1 MVNFQELQAHLKNK
15 LLTDSS
21 YRERWD
27 DSEIKFTE
35 EGFEFT
41 SANGV
46 SFNVSK
52 TGITE
57 FYYDGYEVNADDLSN
72 INIPSTQLELMFK
85 HLSNLMLQMHEDKI
99 REIYTEEPEEQK
111 EPTPQVPDI
120 KYMRSKN
127 RNMFMTGFILGK
139 NHV

>member
-52 TGITE
+52 TGITDAPR
-57 FYYDGYEVNADDLSN
+57 FRRPSFVNLST
-72 INIPSTQLELMFK
+72 ISHSI
-85 HLSNLMLQMHEDKI
+85 
-99 REIYTEEPEEQK
+99 
-111 EPTPQVPDI
+111 
-120 KYMRSKN
+120 
-127 RNMFMTGFILGK
+127 
-139 NHV
+139 